1 MRQKARDLKEKNRK
15 IKEEKEIENE
25 DKRKYDHLMKLKPKE
40 YKDIPNREKYE
51 IKFSYEYKKA
61 RREALEGKA
70 KEKEKMT
77 ALQYLETLNEKK
89 KKKLIGLCL
98 DKNIT
103 ESLTNDSTDNF
114 VDGEEEEF
122 EEEDNE
128 LID

>member
-51 IKFSYEYKKA
+51 IKFSYEYQKA
-61 RREALEGKA
+61 RRETLEGKA

-77 ALQYLETLNEKK
+77 ALQYLETLNDDIKE
-89 KKKLIGLCL
+89 KLIGLCL

-114 VDGEEEEF
+114 IDGEEEEF